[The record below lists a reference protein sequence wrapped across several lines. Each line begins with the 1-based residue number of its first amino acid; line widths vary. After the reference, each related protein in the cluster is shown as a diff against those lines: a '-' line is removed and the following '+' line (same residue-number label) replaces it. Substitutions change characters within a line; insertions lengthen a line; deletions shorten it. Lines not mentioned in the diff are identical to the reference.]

1 MVVKMKSFFP
11 ANKGRW
17 IQYTLTS
24 LPIIFA
30 AMIFTMNS
38 FVDNFMAIVIPYG
51 NQSLSFANQW
61 TSMINGII
69 AATTLIGSALFGQYL
84 GAGDRV
90 KIREVLRGRMT
101 IALSISIC
109 FAIPGV
115 FAPNFMIDVISGFDK
130 NLSVGIKSGAAD
142 YLSLISI
149 TWIMYAWGFTTAM
162 ILRESGY
169 GNASLISAI
178 ISLLLNIILNAI
190 FIYVLKTQDIKFL
203 AYSTIISN
211 VVTIFWN
218 ATFIWIK
225 DRRIIVNP
233 FKLLLVSKTIWM
245 QFGKRIGSFLMLSL
259 GSIFVNI
266 RFIFWNIGFPTGSIS
281 KPEYGLNAG
290 IILGISGMFF
300 NIFWTTFESLNANIA
315 IYVGRELGK
324 NNIQQAKSNAK
335 ELQGFHAVVALSLG
349 IILFS
354 FSFAIEKMDFL
365 ADGYRLGLQEHEV
378 SKKLTPEEIA
388 NASSVLL
395 NKIKLTLWPLSWM
408 MPFWIWYITKARLIA
423 AGGMTKV
430 VAMMD
435 TFGGMIQTSWIVLI
449 NFIIIPNSHLD
460 FPWAYAIFF
469 LSDFIKLIIYEI
481 LYYKL
486 NWAKNVTSE
495 GEVVRSLE

>member
-1 MVVKMKSFFP
+1 MIKKLKCFFP

-17 IQYTLTS
+17 IKYTLTS

-30 AMIFTMNS
+30 AMIFTLNS

-61 TSMINGII
+61 TSMFNGII
-69 AATTLIGSALFGQYL
+69 AATTLIGSALFGQYF
-84 GAGDRV
+84 GADDKI
-90 KIREVLRGRMT
+90 KIRQVLRGRMT
-101 IALSISIC
+101 IALSISIF
-109 FAIPGV
+109 FAIPGF
-115 FAPNFMIDVISGFDK
+115 FAPKFMIDVISGFDK
-130 NLSVGIKSGAAD
+130 NLSFFIKNGAAQ
-142 YLSLISI
+142 YLRLISI
-149 TWIMYAWGFTTAM
+149 TWILGAWGYTTSM

-178 ISLLLNIILNAI
+178 ISLSLNILLNAI

-211 VVTIFWN
+211 VVTIIWN

-225 DRRIIVNP
+225 NRKIIINP
-233 FKLLLVSKTIWM
+233 LKLLSVSKIIWM
-245 QFGKRIGSFLMLSL
+245 QFIKRFGSFLLLSI

-266 RFIFWNIGFPTGSIS
+266 RFIFWNIGYPAGSIGDV
-281 KPEYGLNAG
+281 KYGLNAG

-324 NNIQQAKSNAK
+324 NNIQQAKINAK
-335 ELQGFHAVVALSLG
+335 ELQGFHAIVAITLG
-349 IILFS
+349 ITLFLFS
-354 FSFAIEKMDFL
+354 FGVEKMDFL
-365 ADGYRLGLQEHEV
+365 ADGYRLGLIEEG
-378 SKKLTPEEIA
+378 KLSPEEIQK
-388 NASSVLL
+388 ASQILL

-430 VAMMD
+430 VAIMD
-435 TFGGMIQTSWIVLI
+435 TCNGIFQTGWIILI
-449 NFIIIPNSHLD
+449 NFTFVPNSSLD
-460 FPWAYAIFF
+460 FPWAYALFF
-469 LSDFIKLIIYEI
+469 LSDSIKLIVYEI
-481 LYYKL
+481 LYRKL

-495 GEVVRSLE
+495 GEVAKSL